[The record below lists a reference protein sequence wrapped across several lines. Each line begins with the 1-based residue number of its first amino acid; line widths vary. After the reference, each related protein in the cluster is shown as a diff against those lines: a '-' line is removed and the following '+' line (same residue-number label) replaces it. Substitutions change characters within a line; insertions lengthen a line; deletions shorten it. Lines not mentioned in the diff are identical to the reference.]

1 MHACAWKI
9 NILNLHL
16 ECVPRK
22 DDCSTNTTIPQ
33 QTCVLSNTNAAK
45 EQHCTQS
52 EPEPASESLEE
63 LLPLLEEGAGPAPA
77 SISAA
82 AGSSR
87 ATRGKPRGCNNNI
100 PQLSKTTVD
109 QQANWNSNCYVL
121 LCAALP
127 SKTWRRADKLP
138 DNNCTHIRTTKRTC
152 KRPRQQVKPT

>member
-1 MHACAWKI
+1 M
-9 NILNLHL
+9 HL

-22 DDCSTNTTIPQ
+22 DDCSTNTTIPK
-33 QTCVLSNTNAAK
+33 QTCVLSNMNAAK

-100 PQLSKTTVD
+100 PQLSKQQSINRQTGTATATCYCALRCRAEPGGGLTSCLTTIAHTSGQPSELASDPVSKSSRRE
-109 QQANWNSNCYVL
+109 Q
-121 LCAALP
+121 CASAME
-127 SKTWRRADKLP
+127 
-138 DNNCTHIRTTKRTC
+138 
-152 KRPRQQVKPT
+152 